1 MAANRLIVA
10 RYSMPMAMR
19 TLHITSAQSH
29 NSRASFASVAPDK
42 SISIDAKITP
52 ALSKEDTGIVDV
64 GAKLESQD
72 VVERRDHY
80 WNHPIY
86 TREEYEAI
94 RVIPS

>member
-1 MAANRLIVA
+1 
-10 RYSMPMAMR
+10 MAMR
-19 TLHITSAQSH
+19 TFHMTPPQSH

-42 SISIDAKITP
+42 SIDAKISP
-52 ALSKEDTGIVDV
+52 PLSKENIGVANI
-64 GAKLESQD
+64 GPEPESPD

-80 WNHPIY
+80 WNHPVY